1 MRATWTQVEPP
12 QLDRAIDVFKLASLP
27 DIEKLEGFCS
37 ASLMVNRAS
46 GRAVVS
52 VTYDSPDAMRRNRIE
67 ATTVRAAAS
76 REAGLEVLDVG
87 EFELA
92 VAHLHVPEMA

>member
-1 MRATWTQVEPP
+1 MQPAR
-12 QLDRAIDVFKLASLP
+12 LDRAIDAFKLASLP
-27 DIEKLEGFCS
+27 DIEELEGFCS

-46 GRAVVS
+46 GRAVAS
-52 VTYDSPDAMRRNRIE
+52 VTYDSVDAMRRNSNE
-67 ATTVRAAAS
+67 AATLRTAATQ
-76 REAGLEVLDVG
+76 EAGLEVLDVC